1 MLIIKF
7 LFMNFKYFS
16 LTFIAL
22 ILFQSCVTKKQIL
35 YLQGS
40 DSIRNIRVD
49 FNNHKIQVDDILK
62 ISISTLIPEAAI
74 PYNGYFGNTINTPSI
89 DIMMLE
95 GYLVSNNMTIKFPV
109 LGEISVKEKTIS
121 DLEYEIK
128 KLLIEGDHLTNP
140 TVNIRLL
147 NAKFTILG
155 EVKAP
160 GTYTYTENNINLL
173 QAIGLAGDLT
183 IDGDRKDVILIR
195 ESNGQ
200 RSTTKLDLTGTSWLE
215 TTYQNIQP
223 NDIIIVNPNFK
234 KIKSAG
240 LIGNIS
246 TVLSIASILL
256 SSIILISN

>member
-1 MLIIKF
+1 
-7 LFMNFKYFS
+7 MNFKYFF
-16 LTFIAL
+16 LTIIVL

-62 ISISTLIPEAAI
+62 ISISTLIPEASI
-74 PYNGYFGNTINTPSI
+74 PYNGSFGNIVTQPSI
-89 DIMMLE
+89 DMMMLD

-109 LGEISVKEKTIS
+109 LGEISVKEKTTS

-128 KLLIEGDHLTNP
+128 KLLVEGDHLINP

-155 EVKAP
+155 EVRSP

-200 RSTTKLDLTGTSWLE
+200 RSTTKLDLTSTSWLE

-240 LIGNIS
+240 LVGDIS

-256 SSIILISN
+256 STIILIR